1 MSNTKR
7 RLFTAALAL
16 AGLAWFKLHSAS
28 HDDAAAKHAALSP
41 TAVSASV
48 RVARDG
54 PPAITRQL
62 GRIALTPCTLAPD
75 FGVQTVEAQCGSL
88 EVPEN
93 RAAPGGRKIRLAV
106 AWLPTKGGESQPDP
120 VVFIAG
126 GPGQSTLE
134 AFPGIANAFAE
145 VRKHRDVLLVDQ
157 RGTGGSNKL
166 TCKEPGDQNAA
177 GRDAAGRDAAGGD
190 ATVEA
195 AVTDD
200 GAKER
205 DFAIRCAAQLAS
217 RADLRFYTTTEAIQ
231 DLDAVRAAIGV
242 DKLNLM
248 GVSYGTRVAQQYA
261 KRYPAH
267 VRTITIDGVA
277 PNSLVLGN
285 TMARDLESSLDRQFA
300 RCANDKICNDKLG
313 NPRQRLNAL
322 MAALRTAPPKV
333 SFRDAITGEMR
344 SETLTPGHIAGLAR
358 MFAYVPQAAGLLPLE
373 IDEASKGRYEP
384 LMALANLLR
393 TTVGDQIMGGM
404 QLSVICSEDASEL
417 KVEPADADSLLGTAM
432 VTGLQAQCAQWPKGT
447 RPADFRAPLTG
458 KVPVL
463 ILSGEFDPVTPPK
476 YGDEVLRTLPN
487 GRHLV
492 VRGQGHNVLPV
503 GCLPK
508 LYARFVETANAKSL
522 DVHCLDKVPYT
533 APFTGFYGWEP

>member
-41 TAVSASV
+41 TAVSASA

-166 TCKEPGDQNAA
+166 TCKEPGDKNAA
-177 GRDAAGRDAAGGD
+177 GGDAAGGD

-463 ILSGEFDPVTPPK
+463 LLSGEFDPVTPPK

-492 VRGQGHNVLPV
+492 LRGQGHNVLPV

-522 DVHCLDKVPYT
+522 DVHCRDKVPYT

>member
-7 RLFTAALAL
+7 RVLTAALAL
-16 AGLAWFKLHSAS
+16 AALAWFKLHRPTQ
-28 HDDAAAKHAALSP
+28 DDAAANRPTPIAA
-41 TAVSASV
+41 AASA
-48 RVARDG
+48 ATTPAG

-93 RAAPGGRKIRLAV
+93 RAAPGGRKIHLAV
-106 AWLPTKGGESQPDP
+106 AWLPTRGGESQPDP

-126 GPGQSTLE
+126 GPGQSALE
-134 AFPGIANAFAE
+134 TFPGIANAFAE

-166 TCKEPGDQNAA
+166 TCKEPGDKDATAKNAA
-177 GRDAAGRDAAGGD
+177 GGDATGTD

-195 AVTDD
+195 AVIDD
-200 GAKER
+200 AAKER
-205 DFAIRCAAQLAS
+205 DFAVRCAAELAP

-267 VRTITIDGVA
+267 VRTVTIDGIA

-300 RCANDKICNDKLG
+300 RCATDKTCSDKLG

-322 MAALRTAPPKV
+322 MAALRAAPPKV
-333 SFRDAITGEMR
+333 SYRDAITGEPR
-344 SETLTPGHIAGLAR
+344 TETLTPGHIAGLAR
-358 MFAYVPQAAGLLPLE
+358 MFAYAPEIAGLLPLE
-373 IDEASKGRYEP
+373 IAEAGKGRYEP

-417 KVEPADADSLLGTAM
+417 KVDPADADSLLGTAM

-522 DVHCLDKVPYT
+522 DVHCLDKVPYA